1 MVLKIPLCDIGPFI
15 NKCLSDKN
23 LDLSEENLLRV
34 GLLLKA
40 LYEDPQEDLDPHAQ
54 EDSEDPAEMNMTF
67 FLYIIRD
74 ILDHAGFTGDKTK
87 NAAKIAARQLK
98 MALGKFNYL
107 EQKTQYMSKVLGI
120 LG

>member
-1 MVLKIPLCDIGPFI
+1 MFK
-15 NKCLSDKN
+15 
-23 LDLSEENLLRV
+23 V
-34 GLLLKA
+34 GLLLQA
-40 LYEDPQEDLDPHAQ
+40 VFEDPQEDLNPNNW
-54 EDSEDPAEMNMTF
+54 EDSDDPAEQNMMF

-74 ILDHAGFTGDKTK
+74 ILDHAGFTGDQTK

-107 EQKTQYMSKVLGI
+107 QQKTEYMSKVLGI

>member
-1 MVLKIPLCDIGPFI
+1 
-15 NKCLSDKN
+15 
-23 LDLSEENLLRV
+23 V
-34 GLLLKA
+34 GLLLQA
-40 LYEDPQEDLDPHAQ
+40 LFEDPQEDLNPHAE

-74 ILDHAGFTGDKTK
+74 ILDQAGFTGDQTK

-107 EQKTQYMSKVLGI
+107 QQKTEYMSKVLGI